1 MPAPSLLQLATA
13 SATRNVKYLNDIGS
27 IPYSLARPFLL
38 KIESPEKLRTLEIQS
53 PHLVKEDEELW
64 LEYIK
69 RDIPQWEEYELP
81 DNPECW
87 YEIYCDLRERVQR
100 AVDEDAERLK
110 MALDGIKT
118 ERAKH
123 SAKFVT
129 DRRDIH
135 LPRERPT
142 TKQRYASFD
151 RKVGGFRPVFAG
163 QRSALGSSDPSG
175 SPLWSFERPQ
185 LPRETKKKNSIFTA
199 TKRNNVLAI
208 PTKQLNNR
216 ASQVKQAPRSLLE
229 EHIRPAPAPT
239 PRRKEP
245 AVAGTP
251 SLRVPGRSRMQ
262 SVSGARTQSP
272 VVTPSLQERE
282 ARLRALTS
290 GQRSGSHSSASPG
303 ASNSA
308 SRGSSAAASPGMAA
322 TLPVSESRSKI
333 RAQPSPAGN
342 PTSSQG
348 NANSDADGSKA
359 SPQPPRVMNM
369 RKRPAPSVFMQPK
382 KKKPA

>member
-13 SATRNVKYLNDIGS
+13 SATRNVKYLNDIGN

-53 PHLVKEDEELW
+53 PHLIKEDEELW
-64 LEYIK
+64 LEFIR
-69 RDIPQWEEYELP
+69 RDIPRWEEYELP

-87 YEIYCDLRERVQR
+87 YEVYCDLRERVQR

-123 SAKFVT
+123 SAKFVP
-129 DRRDIH
+129 DRRDMH

-151 RKVGGFRPVFAG
+151 RRVGGIRPVFAG

-175 SPLWSFERPQ
+175 TPLWSFERPQ

-199 TKRNNVLAI
+199 TKRNNVLAV

-229 EHIRPAPAPT
+229 EHIRPPPVPA

-245 AVAGTP
+245 VAAGTP

-262 SVSGARTQSP
+262 SAVQFTFVGLPSCIYSSITGVVSRCQSWLGSKP
-272 VVTPSLQERE
+272 ASERI
-282 ARLRALTS
+282 TIKW
-290 GQRSGSHSSASPG
+290 SGSTIACWISNIPG
-303 ASNSA
+303 ECELRWRQLQSITTTTTRYEHA
-308 SRGSSAAASPGMAA
+308 
-322 TLPVSESRSKI
+322 KK
-333 RAQPSPAGN
+333 
-342 PTSSQG
+342 TSS
-348 NANSDADGSKA
+348 
-359 SPQPPRVMNM
+359 
-369 RKRPAPSVFMQPK
+369 
-382 KKKPA
+382 

>member
-1 MPAPSLLQLATA
+1 
-13 SATRNVKYLNDIGS
+13 
-27 IPYSLARPFLL
+27 
-38 KIESPEKLRTLEIQS
+38 
-53 PHLVKEDEELW
+53 
-64 LEYIK
+64 
-69 RDIPQWEEYELP
+69 
-81 DNPECW
+81 
-87 YEIYCDLRERVQR
+87 
-100 AVDEDAERLK
+100 

-129 DRRDIH
+129 DRRDVH

-151 RKVGGFRPVFAG
+151 RKVGGIRPVFAG
-163 QRSALGSSDPSG
+163 QKSALGSSDPSG
-175 SPLWSFERPQ
+175 TPLWSFERPQ

-199 TKRNNVLAI
+199 TKRNNVLAV

-229 EHIRPAPAPT
+229 EHIRPPPVPT
-239 PRRKEP
+239 SRRKEP
-245 AVAGTP
+245 VVAGTP

-262 SVSGARTQSP
+262 SGTGGRIQSP
-272 VVTPSLQERE
+272 VVTPSLHERE

-290 GQRSGSHSSASPG
+290 GQRSSSHSSASPA
-303 ASNSA
+303 ASISP
-308 SRGSSAAASPGMAA
+308 SRGSSAAASPGLAA
-322 TLPVSESRSKI
+322 TLPVNESRSKI
-333 RAQPSPAGN
+333 RAQPSPAGF

-348 NANSDADGSKA
+348 NANSDGDSSKA

-369 RKRPAPSVFMQPK
+369 RKRPAPSVFMPPK